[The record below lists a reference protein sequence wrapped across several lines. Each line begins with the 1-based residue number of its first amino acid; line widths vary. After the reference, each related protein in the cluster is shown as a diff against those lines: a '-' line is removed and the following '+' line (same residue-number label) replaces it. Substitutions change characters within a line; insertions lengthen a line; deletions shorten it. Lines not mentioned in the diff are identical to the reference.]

1 VGTGGV
7 AGSTGLPRRG
17 LLEHANAADR
27 LQLWQIFVLSGL
39 ICQPDVP
46 RLE

>member
-1 VGTGGV
+1 MGTGGV
-7 AGSTGLPRRG
+7 AGFASLPRSG

-27 LQLWQIFVLSGL
+27 LQLRQIFVLSGL